1 MKTIILAAFAV
12 VLVALFANRFDGSA
26 RALTRANAQAS
37 PATVQTAGSVA
48 DRAVFDNAPVTIYL
62 AERTIA
68 AQAPRTATTA
78 RKVATPHQETDAE
91 HVQRLMT
98 ATPEMVSCAGCT
110 PRKPFETYTG
120 KVSRLSPELY

>member
-12 VLVALFANRFDGSA
+12 TLVALFANRFD
-26 RALTRANAQAS
+26 RPVNASVQAS
-37 PATVQTAGSVA
+37 PASQASAVA
-48 DRAVFDNAPVTIYL
+48 PSAPPTIYL
-62 AERTIA
+62 PERTITA
-68 AQAPRTATTA
+68 EVPRVAPTA
-78 RKVATPHQETDAE
+78 RPRPVSKPAHAETDAE
-91 HVQRLMT
+91 HVARLMT